1 MAKFSDLYQKG
12 STVDLCSKNYLKSTH
27 FGKQWGKS
35 YGIIFTFTGSSILN
49 RVMIQYPN
57 AKINLGLHITS
68 KRTDGYH
75 EVSSCL
81 YPIPL
86 CDALEI
92 ILSKKTTFASTGISI
107 PGKEED
113 NLILKA
119 YKLLQKDFPG
129 LPPIAVHLHKVI
141 PIGAG
146 LGGGSADAGF
156 ALSLMNRLFDLFLDD
171 WLLEEYAAKLGSDC
185 PFFIQNT
192 PKLVSG
198 RGEMMEEIS
207 VDLSGRWLVLVN
219 PNIHISTKEAYAGV
233 TPKAPQHDLQKVL
246 LDPLRWKGELINDFE
261 QSIFGKYPL
270 LDEVK
275 QSLYAKGAFYAAMSG
290 SGSTLFGLFDQP
302 PHFERR
308 ENGFFVFESAL

>member
-1 MAKFSDLYQKG
+1 
-12 STVDLCSKNYLKSTH
+12 
-27 FGKQWGKS
+27 
-35 YGIIFTFTGSSILN
+35 
-49 RVMIQYPN
+49 MIQYPN

-92 ILSKKTTFASTGISI
+92 ILSKKTTFESTGIPI
-107 PGKEED
+107 PGKEKD

-119 YKLLQKDFPG
+119 YELLMKDFPG
-129 LPPIAVHLHKVI
+129 LPPISVHLHKVI

-156 ALSLMNRLFDLFLDD
+156 ALSLMNRLLDLFLDD

-198 RGEMMEEIS
+198 RGEIMEDIS
-207 VDLSGRWLVLVN
+207 VDLSGKWLVLVN
-219 PNIHISTKEAYAGV
+219 PNIHISTQEAYAGV
-233 TPKAPQHDLQKVL
+233 RPKTPAQDLKLVL
-246 LDPLRWKGELINDFE
+246 SNTLRWKDELINDFE
-261 QSIFGKYPL
+261 QSIFEKYPL
-270 LDEVK
+270 LGELK
-275 QSLYAKGAFYAAMSG
+275 QSLYAQGAFYAAMSG
-290 SGSTLFGLFDQP
+290 SGSTLFGLFDQEP
-302 PHFERR
+302 LFEGK
-308 ENGFFVFESAL
+308 EEGFFVYKGLL